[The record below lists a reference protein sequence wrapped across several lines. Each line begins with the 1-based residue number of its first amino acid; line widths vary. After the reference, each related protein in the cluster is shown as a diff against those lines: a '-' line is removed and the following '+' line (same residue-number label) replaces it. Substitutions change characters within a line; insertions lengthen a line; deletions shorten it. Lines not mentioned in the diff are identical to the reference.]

1 MNKPRKPVLLLLLC
15 LTTAISF
22 AQQKPDSRPK
32 LFAALPETIKVNDAA
47 LQNAFTL
54 FEGQNASIVLANNL
68 IFSGV
73 VISNEVKYNNLQN
86 IIIKSAL
93 LNNALL
99 SLSKI
104 KNPDNSIT
112 YTGRIINSKAFD
124 GFEIKRN
131 EDGQY
136 NLHKFETAQILQ
148 DCSY

>member
-32 LFAALPETIKVNDAA
+32 IFAALPETIKVNGAA

-54 FEGQNASIVLANNL
+54 FEGQNASIALANNL

>member
-32 LFAALPETIKVNDAA
+32 IFAALPETIKVNDAA

>member
-1 MNKPRKPVLLLLLC
+1 MNKPRKPLLLLLLC

-22 AQQKPDSRPK
+22 SQQKPDSRPK